1 MNSKRVVC
9 LTAVKAKMDKKYDT
23 ILFVILVTL
32 LISTEGGGVQGL
44 HIRSVNVPD
53 VVIAGEVA
61 WLECEWIDEGDSIY
75 ALKWYLGLDEFYRW
89 TPAENP
95 PIKIFPVKDNP
106 LKVDEKASSRGR
118 VKIYQVTLDAT
129 GVYRCEVS
137 AEAPSF
143 HTESAVA
150 SMNIV
155 DLPDT
160 KPQIR
165 GADRNY
171 QLHDEVS
178 LNCTSP
184 RSQPPATLTFYVN
197 DEQAEPSW
205 LVPYQVIEEY
215 GTGLETSVLGLR
227 FPLRPRLL
235 RRGAV
240 IVKCTAAIS
249 NLYWES
255 NEVLIPGDLPYH
267 ASIMEGRA
275 SAATGFPSFKGHL
288 AVLLASK
295 ILTRVI

>member
-1 MNSKRVVC
+1 
-9 LTAVKAKMDKKYDT
+9 MDKKYET
-23 ILFVILVTL
+23 ILFLVLVILLNTKD
-32 LISTEGGGVQGL
+32 GVQGL

-53 VVIAGEVA
+53 VMIAGEVA
-61 WLECEWIDEGDSIY
+61 WLECEFIDEGDSIY
-75 ALKWYLGLDEFYRW
+75 SLKWYLGLDEFYRW
-89 TPAENP
+89 TPAETP
-95 PIKIFPVKDNP
+95 PVKIFPVRDNP
-106 LKVDEKASSRGR
+106 LQVDEKASSRGR

-165 GADRNY
+165 GAEINY
-171 QLHDEVS
+171 QLHEEVS

-205 LVPYQVIEEY
+205 LLPYQVIEEY

-227 FPLRPRLL
+227 FPLKPRLL

-255 NEVLIPGDLPYH
+255 SEALIPGDLPYH

-275 SAATGFPSFKGHL
+275 SAATSLPSVQGCL
-288 AVLLASK
+288 VLLLFAK
-295 ILTRVI
+295 ILRVI